1 MDFDERQLRAFLAI
15 ADTGSLGRAA
25 RVVNLTQPSLSRQL
39 QAMEQRLGHR
49 LFERG
54 GKGMAL
60 TEAGTLM
67 LPHARHLI
75 GEIQTT
81 RDELAALGGLRRGT
95 VRIGA
100 VAAVLRTLVAETAG
114 RVLTETPLLSFDMIE
129 AVDGELL
136 EALLTR
142 RVDLAVTSRPL
153 THRDVSEV
161 GRCDYTDSFAV
172 FCAAN
177 HPLPAS
183 ATLHDALAYSWVMP
197 GAAFTP
203 RTQFE
208 EIIER
213 SGMAIPRI
221 AVECSS
227 VETMIAVAARSE
239 LLCWL
244 PEPLLIA
251 HLANGT
257 MRKLAIPELAI
268 NRRFSLHRRRSGVLP
283 EAAAQFVRHFPLLR
297 NGAT

>member
-25 RVVNLTQPSLSRQL
+25 RVVNLTQPSLSRLVQT
-39 QAMEQRLGHR
+39 MEARLGHR

-67 LPHARHLI
+67 LPRARHLI
-75 GEIQTT
+75 GEMQAA

-95 VRIGA
+95 VRVGA
-100 VAAVLRTLVAETAG
+100 VAAVMRTLVADTAA
-114 RVLTETPLLSFDMIE
+114 RVLAETPLLSFDLIE

-142 RVDLAVTSRPL
+142 RVDLVVTSRPL
-153 THRDVSEV
+153 VHRDVTAIGLGAYS
-161 GRCDYTDSFAV
+161 DAFAV
-172 FCAAN
+172 FGAAG
-177 HPLPAS
+177 HPLGEKVPLPA
-183 ATLHDALAYSWVMP
+183 ALAYGWVMP
-197 GAAFTP
+197 GFAFTP
-203 RTQFE
+203 RAQFE
-208 EIIER
+208 DIIAQH
-213 SGMAIPRI
+213 GLPPPRI

-227 VETMIAVAARSE
+227 VEAMIAVSARSD

-244 PEPLLIA
+244 PEPLLAPHI
-251 HLANGT
+251 ANGT

-268 NRRFSLHRRRSGVLP
+268 DRRFILHRRRSGVMP
-283 EAAAQFVRHFPLLR
+283 EAARQFVQHFPLQGELQ
-297 NGAT
+297 A